1 MSPTAPASSPLRTSP
16 SSGSLPDAITF
27 FSGLLAGVSRRSTC
41 STAMLLVSLRCR
53 PWCTLPSISPCSS
66 MVRSLPYKEMPCQ
79 SDDSRRVVLEEDE
92 KAIPLMGNIGKCAA
106 HLPNHSFRTERQTGH
121 GRDAAALA
129 HVAGMGAPSNI
140 RVVSCRAH
148 CLLGCCPRGLF
159 LVRPSLHLVVAH
171 LTLQSHNNLRRPRL
185 LELAVASRCYLDC
198 RSIPSPRAFGILQSP
213 CFFGFCEYPA
223 HSQLGHL

>member
-1 MSPTAPASSPLRTSP
+1 MLGPPANRSSRT
-16 SSGSLPDAITF
+16 D
-27 FSGLLAGVSRRSTC
+27 
-41 STAMLLVSLRCR
+41 
-53 PWCTLPSISPCSS
+53 
-66 MVRSLPYKEMPCQ
+66 
-79 SDDSRRVVLEEDE
+79 
-92 KAIPLMGNIGKCAA
+92 
-106 HLPNHSFRTERQTGH
+106 RQIGH

-129 HVAGMGAPSNI
+129 HVTGMGAPSDI
-140 RVVSCRAH
+140 RVVSCRSH
-148 CLLGCCPRGLF
+148 CTLGRCPRGML
-159 LVRPSLHLVVAH
+159 LVCPSLHLVVAH